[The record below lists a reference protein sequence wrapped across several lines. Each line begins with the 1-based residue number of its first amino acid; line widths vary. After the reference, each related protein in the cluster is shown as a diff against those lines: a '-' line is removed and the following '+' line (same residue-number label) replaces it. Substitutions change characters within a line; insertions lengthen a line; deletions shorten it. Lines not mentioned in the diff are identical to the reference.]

1 MKRISIKSRILT
13 WFLLVQSAL
22 AVAGSVA
29 VLAYVRSQQLKAFDA
44 ELDARME
51 SLVANIEPSNGKLQV
66 DQPDSIPPKH
76 LFALVD
82 SKGRTIAQKGLDRLI
97 PVIEDQKVVT
107 FAHDGK
113 PYRGLQHRSFELLGE
128 DERKAPPRI
137 GLLYAMPLGLVDTRF
152 YKMIVIVVTTSVVFI
167 FLSALGTWWAVA
179 KGLWPLD
186 QFAHRAAAIDAN
198 NWLFEVPEQAS
209 TMSELVPLASAL
221 LQMMERLKAA
231 FDRERRFLSDASH
244 ELKTSVAI
252 QKSTLQ
258 LLEQGT
264 PTLSEY
270 KQGVARALE
279 DTGRTEKLVA
289 SMLRLGAS
297 EFGKTVECTSALA
310 DSLDAAIC
318 ELGAMAEALHVMITV
333 HGSTAVD
340 VNGDPGELKVV
351 FSNVLENAL
360 QHSPTGRRVE
370 VELHTGTNNLVE
382 VSIADSGAGIPA
394 EDLPHIFERFY
405 RMDHSRAR
413 KTGGFGL
420 GLAIAKSL
428 VERNHGSIEIQSAPG
443 DGTCV
448 IIRLTACLP

>member
-1 MKRISIKSRILT
+1 MKRISIKGRILI
-13 WFLLVQSAL
+13 WFLLVQSVL
-22 AVAGSVA
+22 AVAGSIT
-29 VLAYVRSQQLKAFDA
+29 VLAYVRTQQLKAFDA

-51 SLVANIEPSNGKLQV
+51 ALIANIEPSNGKLQV
-66 DQPDSIPPKH
+66 YQPDSIPPKH
-76 LFALVD
+76 LFVVLD

-97 PVIEDQKVVT
+97 PVTESQKVVT

-113 PYRGLQHRSFELLGE
+113 PYRGLQRRSFELLGE
-128 DERKAPPRI
+128 DELKAPPRI
-137 GLLYAMPLGLVDTRF
+137 GLLYAMPLGLVNARF
-152 YKMIVIVVTTSVVFI
+152 YKTILIVATTSVAFI

-186 QFAHRAAAIDAN
+186 QFAHRAAAIDAS

-209 TMSELVPLASAL
+209 ATSELVPLASAL

-231 FDRERRFLSDASH
+231 FDRERIFLSDASH

-279 DTGRTEKLVA
+279 DTGRTEQLVA

-297 EFGKTVECTSALA
+297 EFGKTIERTSALA
-310 DSLDAAIC
+310 DSLDAAIR
-318 ELGAMAEALHVMITV
+318 ELGAMAEALHVMMIV
-333 HGSTAVD
+333 QGSTAVD
-340 VNGDPGELKVV
+340 VHGDPGELKVV
-351 FSNVLENAL
+351 FNNVLENAL
-360 QHSPTGRRVE
+360 QHSPTGSHVE
-370 VELHTGTNNLVE
+370 VEVRTGTNRVD

-405 RMDHSRAR
+405 RVDHSRAR

-428 VERNHGSIEIQSAPG
+428 VERNHGRIEIQSAPG
-443 DGTCV
+443 GGTRV